1 MTMTTTDGLR
11 WLRGGTVLTGDGGDP
26 LTDTAIGLRGN
37 LIEFITPWAE
47 LDEESRASAS
57 DLSAHTIAPGFIDA
71 HVHLLFTCEVDHEV
85 TRTAFET
92 SSAAE
97 LALTGAR
104 NAVESL
110 LGGVTTVRDLGDTR
124 FVVLALRDAIAA
136 GTLPGPRVLSA
147 GAPLT
152 TTGGH
157 LHWCGNTA
165 DSVDEVRK
173 AVRVLCSSGV
183 DVLKVMACGGN
194 MTRESNV
201 HVPQFTVEELTV
213 AVTEAHRFGR
223 RTAAHAS
230 NAESIRRSIAAGID
244 TLEHCLWRDEN
255 GAPLPADELLELLLP
270 TVTSVTVT
278 LAGIQRVMLSDA
290 DPEPV
295 ELAAAQA
302 TSPTGGLAS
311 DYEWVKP
318 LIDAGVNVALASDA
332 GVRFTPFRGFHETV
346 RCGIE
351 GFGFTPSQAVCMAT
365 HNAAK
370 SLGIAD
376 QVGLIAP
383 GLRGDLAV
391 MEGTDVSR
399 NLGAIHQV
407 YRNGRLVV
415 DRSQLVIGDLF

>member
-1 MTMTTTDGLR
+1 MTMTEGLR
-11 WLRGGTVLTGDGGDP
+11 WLRGGTVLTGDGGEP
-26 LTDTAIGLRGN
+26 LKDAAIGLRGD
-37 LIEFITPWAE
+37 LIEVITRWVE
-47 LDEESRASAS
+47 LDEVSKADAT
-57 DLSAHTIAPGFIDA
+57 DLSAYTIAPGFIDA

-85 TRTAFET
+85 TRTKFET

-110 LGGVTTVRDLGDTR
+110 LGGITTVRDLGDTR
-124 FVVLALRDAIAA
+124 LVVLALRDAIAA
-136 GTLPGPRVLSA
+136 GTLPGPQVLTA

-165 DSVDEVRK
+165 DSADEVRK
-173 AVRVLCSSGV
+173 AVRALCTSGV
-183 DVLKVMACGGN
+183 DVVKVMASGGN

-201 HVPQFTVEELTV
+201 HDPQFSVEELTI

-255 GAPLPADELLELLLP
+255 GTPLPVDELLELLRP
-270 TVTSVTVT
+270 AATSVTVT

-290 DPEPV
+290 DPNPV
-295 ELAAAQA
+295 ELAAARA

-311 DYEWVKP
+311 DYDWVRP
-318 LIDAGVNVALASDA
+318 IIDSGVNVALASDA
-332 GVRFTPFRGFHETV
+332 GVRFTPFRGFLETV
-346 RCGIE
+346 KCGIE
-351 GFGFTPSQAVCMAT
+351 GFGVTPSQAVGMAT

-370 SLGIAD
+370 SLGIEHR
-376 QVGLIAP
+376 VGLIAP
-383 GLRGDLAV
+383 GLRGDLVV
-391 MEGTDVSR
+391 MEGTDVSQS
-399 NLGAIHQV
+399 LGAIHQV
-407 YRNGRLVV
+407 YRDGRLAV
-415 DRSQLVIGDLF
+415 DRGQLVIRDLY

>member
-1 MTMTTTDGLR
+1 MTTTHGLR
-11 WLRGGTVLTGDGGDP
+11 WLHGGTVITGDGGEP
-26 LTDTAIGLRGN
+26 LTDTAIGLRGG
-37 LIEFITPWAE
+37 LIEAITPWAE
-47 LDEESRASAS
+47 LDKESRAGAT

-71 HVHLLFTCEVDHEV
+71 HVHLLFTCELDHEV
-85 TRTAFET
+85 TRTTFET

-110 LGGVTTVRDLGDTR
+110 LGGITTVRDLGDTR
-124 FVVLALRDAIAA
+124 LVVLALRDAIAA

-173 AVRVLCSSGV
+173 TVRLMCTTGI
-183 DVLKVMACGGN
+183 DVVKIMTSGGN

-201 HVPQFTVEELTV
+201 HDPQFTLEELTV
-213 AVTEAHRFGR
+213 AVTEAHRFGL

-230 NAESIRRSIAAGID
+230 NAESIRLSIAAGID
-244 TLEHCLWRDEN
+244 TIEHCLWRDAN
-255 GAPLPADELLELLLP
+255 GAPVPVDELVELLRP
-270 TVTSVTVT
+270 TDTSVTAT

-290 DPEPV
+290 DSGPV
-295 ELAAAQA
+295 ELAAARA
-302 TSPTGGLAS
+302 TSPTGDLAS
-311 DYEWVKP
+311 DYDWVRP
-318 LIDAGVNVALASDA
+318 LIEAGVNVALASDA
-332 GVRFTPFRGFHETV
+332 GVRFTPFRGFLETV
-346 RCGIE
+346 KCGIE
-351 GFGFTPSQAVCMAT
+351 GFGVTPSQAVGMAT

-370 SLGIAD
+370 SLGIAE

-383 GLRGDLAV
+383 GLQGDLV
-391 MEGTDVSR
+391 VLEGTDVSR
-399 NLGAIHQV
+399 SLGAIHQV
-407 YRNGRLVV
+407 YRSSRLAVDRGQLVV
-415 DRSQLVIGDLF
+415 GDLS